1 MKAACA
7 GTGSEQP
14 LTDPLSAWAEGA
26 LGAAFQD
33 QALLNSALT
42 HKSVGADNYERLE
55 FLGDRILGA
64 VIADWLYV
72 QFPGEPEGKL
82 TRRFH
87 QLVSREVCARV
98 AREIGI
104 PEVVKLGQQARADG
118 GANSDNILGDVM
130 EALIG
135 AVYLDRG
142 VNDAR
147 AMIRRLWAPEVSTV
161 AEAPKH
167 PKMRLQEWAA
177 AKNLKVP
184 VYTLLGRTGPHH
196 SPRFRVELAIAGLS
210 SVEAEGSSK
219 QDAETAAA
227 RAFLDAHAR

>member
-1 MKAACA
+1 
-7 GTGSEQP
+7 
-14 LTDPLSAWAEGA
+14 LTDRLSAWADSA
-26 LGAAFQD
+26 LGAPFHD
-33 QALLNSALT
+33 KALLHSALT

-55 FLGDRILGA
+55 FLGDRVLGA
-64 VIADWLYV
+64 VIADWLYT
-72 QFPGEPEGKL
+72 QFPTEPEGKL

-87 QLVSREVCARV
+87 HLVSREVCARV
-98 AREIGI
+98 ARSIGI

-118 GANSDNILGDVM
+118 GSNSDNILGDVM

-147 AMIRRLWAPEVSTV
+147 DMIRRLWASEVST
-161 AEAPKH
+161 AADAPKH

-177 AKNLKVP
+177 AQNLKLP
-184 VYTLLGRTGPHH
+184 VYTLLGRSGPHH
-196 SPRFRVELAIAGLS
+196 SPRFRVELAIPGLPP
-210 SVEAEGSSK
+210 VEAEGSSK

-227 RAFLDAHAR
+227 RNFLETHAR

>member
-1 MKAACA
+1 LTDSSENWAKAAL
-7 GTGSEQP
+7 GVTFR
-14 LTDPLSAWAEGA
+14 DPG
-26 LGAAFQD
+26 
-33 QALLNSALT
+33 LLARAVT
-42 HKSVGADNYERLE
+42 HKSVGPDNYERLE
-55 FLGDRILGA
+55 FLGDRVLGA
-64 VIADWLYV
+64 VMADWV
-72 QFPGEPEGKL
+72 HAAFPTEPEGKL

-87 QLVSREVCARV
+87 SLVSRESCARV
-98 AREIGI
+98 ARRIGV
-104 PEVVKLGQQARADG
+104 PKVVRLGQQARADG

-135 AVYLDRG
+135 AVYLDG
-142 VNDAR
+142 GMDAAR
-147 AMIRRLWAPEVSTV
+147 AMIRTLWDSEVSST

-177 AKNLKVP
+177 AHGLKAP

-196 SPRFRVELAIAGLS
+196 SPRFRVELSIDILP

-227 RAFLDAHAR
+227 SLFLDAHAN